1 MATYSYLDSSAIVK
15 LVAREPE
22 TSALENVLAHS
33 DGVMTSRV
41 SVIEVTRAAR
51 RAGARPLLQ
60 RVNDVLASFVLVE
73 LSPAIAAGAA
83 AIDPTTLRSLD
94 ALHLATAASLA
105 FGDDDQLEFICY
117 DDRLS
122 SAARKAGLLCRAP
135 A

>member
-15 LVAREPE
+15 LVAREAE
-22 TSALENVLAHS
+22 TSALENALAHS
-33 DGVMTSRV
+33 DGLLTSRV

-51 RAGARPLLQ
+51 RAGARTLLQ
-60 RVNDVLASFVLVE
+60 RADDVLSSFVLVE
-73 LSPAIAAGAA
+73 LSPAIATGAA
-83 AIDPTTLRSLD
+83 AINPLTLRSLD

-105 FGDDDQLEFICY
+105 FKDQDQLEFICY

-122 SAARKAGLLCRAP
+122 SAARRAGLTCRAP